1 MSEKIVNINEL
12 HEFKDNPYQ
21 VKDNED
27 MEDLIESIKEYGVI
41 EPLIVRNREKGG
53 YEIVSGHRRKY
64 ACEKAGKT
72 EIPVLVRDM
81 DKDMAIIT
89 LVDSNLQR
97 SDILPSEKAFAYKM
111 KLGAIKHQGKRN
123 DLTSFQVGN
132 KLSGKTSAE
141 IIADETGNSKTN
153 IYRYIRLTELIK
165 PLLQLVDDN
174 KMALSPAVEI
184 SYLKEQEQKDLLETI
199 ESEDCTPS
207 YSQAIRMKEL
217 SRQNKLDMDTIFNI
231 MTEQKPNQKEQI
243 KFKVENLKG
252 YFPKG
257 YSTKQMEDVIENL
270 LKQYKQRWKSREL
283 GR

>member
-1 MSEKIVNINEL
+1 MSEKIVNIKEL

-27 MEDLIESIKEYGVI
+27 MKDLIESIKEYGVI

-64 ACEKAGKT
+64 ACEKAGKI

-97 SDILPSEKAFAYKM
+97 SDILPSEKAFAFKM
-111 KLGAIKHQGKRN
+111 KLEAMKQQGKRN

-165 PLLQLVDDN
+165 PLLQLVDDH

-207 YSQAIRMKEL
+207 YSQAMRMKEL
-217 SRQNKLDMDTIFNI
+217 SKENKLDMDTIFNI
-231 MTEQKPNQKEQI
+231 MTEQKANQKEQI
-243 KFKVENLKG
+243 KFKVEKLKG

-257 YSTKQMEDVIENL
+257 YSTKQMEEIIEKL
-270 LKQYKQRWKSREL
+270 LKQYKQKWKNKDLER
-283 GR
+283 

>member
-72 EIPVLVRDM
+72 EVPVLVRDM
-81 DKDMAIIT
+81 DKNMAIIT

-217 SRQNKLDMDTIFNI
+217 SRQNKIDMDTIFNI

>member
-1 MSEKIVNINEL
+1 MNENIISINEL
-12 HEFKDNPYQ
+12 YEFKNNPYQ
-21 VKDNED
+21 VKDNEE
-27 MEDLIESIKEYGVI
+27 MKDLIESIKQYGII
-41 EPLIVRNREKGG
+41 EPLIVREREKGG
-53 YEIVSGHRRKY
+53 YEIISGHRRKY
-64 ACEKAGKT
+64 ACEKAGIKQ
-72 EIPVLVRDM
+72 IPVLIRDI
-81 DKDMAIIT
+81 DKDLATIM

-97 SDILPSEKAFAYKM
+97 QDILPSEKAFAYKM
-111 KLGAIKHQGKRN
+111 KLEAMKHQGKRN

-184 SYLKEQEQKDLLETI
+184 SYLKKQEQENLFETI

-217 SRQNKLDMDTIFNI
+217 SKVNKLDMDTIFNI
-231 MTEQKPNQKEQI
+231 MIEQKPNQKEQI
-243 KFKVENLKG
+243 RFKVDKLKD

-257 YSTKQMEDVIENL
+257 YSVKQMEDIIEHL
-270 LKQYKQRWKSREL
+270 LKQYKQRWKNKNLER
-283 GR
+283 